1 MTQGSRQAGRARARA
16 DVALS
21 LQADQ
26 ICTKLLLM
34 VVVVVGLASTCCIGG
49 QRGGSRRRAG
59 QAGRQHQSWNP
70 VVARPARCPLPLLL
84 GPGTKDTPRRGA
96 RFLGHK
102 IKVHVQR
109 ENKWNTQR
117 FGTRD
122 SSSDKTHHKF
132 YLYMGCTTLCQNT
145 VELTGSDIS
154 RYMTN

>member
-1 MTQGSRQAGRARARA
+1 MTQGSRQAGRAGARA

-21 LQADQ
+21 LQANQ

-34 VVVVVGLASTCCIGG
+34 VVVGLASTCCIGG

-70 VVARPARCPLPLLL
+70 VVARPARCPLLLLL

-102 IKVHVQR
+102 IKVDVQR

-122 SSSDKTHHKF
+122 SSGKTHHKF
-132 YLYMGCTTLCQNT
+132 YLYMGCTTLRQNT
-145 VELTGSDIS
+145 VESTESDIS
-154 RYMTN
+154 RYITN

>member
-1 MTQGSRQAGRARARA
+1 MTH
-16 DVALS
+16 
-21 LQADQ
+21 Q
-26 ICTKLLLM
+26 IFTKLLLL
-34 VVVVVGLASTCCIGG
+34 VVVGIASTCCIGG
-49 QRGGSRRRAG
+49 QEQRRAG
-59 QAGRQHQSWNP
+59 KQVGSRVGTQLQLGRRAASS
-70 VVARPARCPLPLLL
+70 LLL
-84 GPGTKDTPRRGA
+84 GPDTKDTPRRGA

-145 VELTGSDIS
+145 VELTEGDRS
-154 RYMTN
+154 RYLTN